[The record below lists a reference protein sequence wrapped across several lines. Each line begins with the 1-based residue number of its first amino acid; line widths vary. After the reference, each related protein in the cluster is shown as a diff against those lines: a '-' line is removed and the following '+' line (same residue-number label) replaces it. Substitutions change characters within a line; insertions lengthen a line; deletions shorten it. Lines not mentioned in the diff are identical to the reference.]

1 MIALLGTVLAM
12 ALIGSPHC
20 AAMCGGFVCFYAG
33 QPGASRRGLA
43 HVAYNG
49 GRLVSYAALGTMAG
63 VLGAGLDRA
72 GAGLGLARAAA
83 VIAGALMIAWAGL
96 ALLRASG
103 RLAPAPH
110 APRWMR
116 ARLAAAIA
124 AVHAQPPAVR
134 ALVIGLLTTL
144 LPCGFLY
151 AYVTVAAGTGSPARG
166 ALVMAAF
173 WLGTLPVMATVGLL
187 ARSALGPLQR
197 RLPALSAAA
206 LMVVG
211 LLTITGKFHV
221 HTHPMP
227 MGGAAHAGHAGHPT
241 APAPD
246 GSR

>member
-1 MIALLGTVLAM
+1 MS
-12 ALIGSPHC
+12 LIGSPHC

-33 QPGASRRGLA
+33 QPGDERRGLSHA
-43 HVAYNG
+43 AYNL
-49 GRLVSYAALGTMAG
+49 GRLISYVTLGAIAG
-63 VLGAGLDRA
+63 SLGAGLDRA
-72 GAGLGLARAAA
+72 GATVGLGRVAAVVAGAVMIVWAGVTLLRAA
-83 VIAGALMIAWAGL
+83 GARIGSAHAPGFARAGL
-96 ALLRASG
+96 AKAL
-103 RLAPAPH
+103 
-110 APRWMR
+110 
-116 ARLAAAIA
+116 A
-124 AVHAQPPAVR
+124 AVHERPPAVR
-134 ALVIGLLTTL
+134 ALVLGLVTTL

-151 AYVTVAAGTGSPARG
+151 AYVAVAAGTGSIARG
-166 ALVMAAF
+166 TLAMVAF